1 MNDISEQKQCPFC
14 KSMIDKRASVCP
26 NCRKDLS
33 VAGNL
38 GKLFWSIGVFVVLA
52 VILVPVIMFA
62 CGGCSI

>member
-1 MNDISEQKQCPFC
+1 
-14 KSMIDKRASVCP
+14 MIDKRASVCP